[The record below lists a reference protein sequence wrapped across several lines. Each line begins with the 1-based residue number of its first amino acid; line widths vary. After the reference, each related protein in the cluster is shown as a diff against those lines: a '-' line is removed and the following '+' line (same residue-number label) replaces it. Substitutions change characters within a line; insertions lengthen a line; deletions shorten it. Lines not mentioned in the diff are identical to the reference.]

1 MFRLSTLRRRNVKN
15 AALFLRLG
23 LPSSLFCYEN
33 GVFRKLTSKILRT
46 LSFPFFMWTENI
58 LKRSFSWPNFLTHTH
73 LKWPGLLLFK
83 FPRRSVDRKH
93 LMRFQSETSVFK
105 FVRQVWTRAWC
116 VWIQVYYI
124 PHKSLPLHIPF
135 LTQMVNLR
143 YSFDGTCVKL
153 YANPAQA
160 PHSV

>member
-33 GVFRKLTSKILRT
+33 GVFRKLTSRILRT
-46 LSFPFFMWTENI
+46 LSFFFVLCGRKTFWKGAFPDRISSN
-58 LKRSFSWPNFLTHTH
+58 TH

-105 FVRQVWTRAWC
+105 FARQVWTRAWC

-124 PHKSLPLHIPF
+124 PHKPLPLHIPF

-153 YANPAQA
+153 YPNPAQA